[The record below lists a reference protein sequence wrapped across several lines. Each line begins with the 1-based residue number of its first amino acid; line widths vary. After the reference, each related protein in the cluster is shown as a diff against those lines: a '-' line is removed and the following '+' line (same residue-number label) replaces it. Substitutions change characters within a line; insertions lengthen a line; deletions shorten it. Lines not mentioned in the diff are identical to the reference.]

1 MIRLLSLLLLF
12 GIIFVFP
19 VFVLVLYAAS
29 SAWSF
34 PDIIPSLY
42 DSRSITYLWIHKRD
56 ISASLLASC
65 GYSFATILVTL
76 LISVLPAKLFART
89 CFSGKTILEGLF
101 LAPALI
107 PPMAFA
113 MGAHYIFI
121 FLNISDTFVGVV
133 LILSLYSYPY
143 MLRALTAGYQTYGE
157 NYALCARNMGASAL
171 RILLTIEIPLLLPA
185 IVAGGTIVFLVSFSE
200 YFLVF
205 LIGGGTVPSYAG
217 YIFPLLN
224 SSDKSVASLLTLLF
238 IFVPILLFFCIDRLI
253 YSTYR
258 KRGMMV

>member
-1 MIRLLSLLLLF
+1 MIRLISLLMLF
-12 GIIFVFP
+12 GVIFVFP
-19 VFVLVLYAAS
+19 VFVLIFYAAS
-29 SAWSF
+29 SAWTF
-34 PDIIPSLY
+34 PEIVPSVY
-42 DSRSITYLWIHKRD
+42 DSRSISYLWVHKED
-56 ISASLLASC
+56 IGVSLLVSC
-65 GYSFATILVTL
+65 CYSFGTILVTL
-76 LISVLPAKLFART
+76 MISVWPARLFART
-89 CFSGKTILEGLF
+89 SFTGKTLLEGLF

-121 FLNISDTFVGVV
+121 YLNIADTFIGVV

-205 LIGGGTVPSYAG
+205 LIGGGVVPSYSG

-224 SSDKSVASLLTLLF
+224 SSDKSVASLLTLVF
-238 IFVPILLFFCIDRLI
+238 IFIPILLFLCIDRLI
-253 YSTYR
+253 YATYR
-258 KRGMMV
+258 KRGMMI

>member
-1 MIRLLSLLLLF
+1 MIRLLSLLIVF
-12 GIIFVFP
+12 GVVFVFP
-19 VFVLVLYAAS
+19 VFILIFYAAS
-29 SAWSF
+29 SAWTF
-34 PDIIPSLY
+34 PEIVPSVY
-42 DSRSITYLWIHKRD
+42 DSRSLNYLWLHKED
-56 ISASLLASC
+56 IGISLLVSC
-65 GYSFATILVTL
+65 AYSFGTILFTL
-76 LISVLPAKLFART
+76 LISVWPAKLFART
-89 CFSGKTILEGLF
+89 SFSGKTLLEGLF

-121 FLNISDTFVGVV
+121 YLHIADTFVGVV

-157 NYALCARNMGASAL
+157 NYALCARNMGASTL
-171 RILLTIEIPLLLPA
+171 RILLMIEIPLLLPA

-205 LIGGGTVPSYAG
+205 LVGGGIVPSYSG

-224 SSDKSVASLLTLLF
+224 SSDKSVASLLTLVF
-238 IFVPILLFFCIDRLI
+238 IFIPILLFLCIDRFI
-253 YSTYR
+253 YATYR

>member
-1 MIRLLSLLLLF
+1 MIRLFSLLLLF
-12 GIIFVFP
+12 GLIFVFP
-19 VFVLVLYAAS
+19 VLVLVFYAAS
-29 SAWSF
+29 SAWAF
-34 PDIIPSLY
+34 PEVIPSAY
-42 DSRSITYLWIHKRD
+42 DLRSLTYLWIHRGD
-56 ISASLLASC
+56 IAVSLFSSC
-65 GYSFATILVTL
+65 GDSFGAILVTL
-76 LISVLPAKLFART
+76 LLTVLPAKLFART
-89 CFSGKTILEGLF
+89 CFTGKTLLEGLF

-113 MGAHYIFI
+113 MGAHYIF
-121 FLNISDTFVGVV
+121 LYLGISDTFIGVV

-157 NYALCARNMGASAL
+157 DYALCARNIGASAL

-205 LIGGGTVPSYAG
+205 LIGGGTVPSYSG

-224 SSDKSVASLLTLLF
+224 SSDKSVASLLTLVFLF
-238 IFVPILLFFCIDRLI
+238 IPVLLFFIIDRLV
-253 YSTYR
+253 YATYR
-258 KRGMMV
+258 KRGMM

>member
-1 MIRLLSLLLLF
+1 MIRLFSLLLLF
-12 GIIFVFP
+12 GLIFVFP
-19 VFVLVLYAAS
+19 VLVLVFYAAS
-29 SAWSF
+29 SAWAF
-34 PDIIPSLY
+34 PEVIPSAY
-42 DSRSITYLWIHKRD
+42 DLRSLTYLWIHRGD
-56 ISASLLASC
+56 IAVSLFSSC
-65 GYSFATILVTL
+65 GYSFGAILVTL
-76 LISVLPAKLFART
+76 LLTVLPAKLFART
-89 CFSGKTILEGLF
+89 CFTGKTLLEGLF

-113 MGAHYIFI
+113 MGAHYIF
-121 FLNISDTFVGVV
+121 LYLGISDTFIGVV

-157 NYALCARNMGASAL
+157 DYALCARNIGASAL

-205 LIGGGTVPSYAG
+205 LIGGGTVPSYSG

-224 SSDKSVASLLTLLF
+224 SSDKSVASLLTLVFLF
-238 IFVPILLFFCIDRLI
+238 IPVLLFFIIDRLV
-253 YSTYR
+253 YATYR
-258 KRGMMV
+258 KRGMM

>member
-1 MIRLLSLLLLF
+1 MIRLLALLLLF
-12 GIIFVFP
+12 GLIFVFP
-19 VFVLVLYAAS
+19 VLVLFFYAAS
-29 SAWSF
+29 SSWAF
-34 PDIIPSLY
+34 PEVVPAEYDMRSLVFFWLHKKDIGI
-42 DSRSITYLWIHKRD
+42 
-56 ISASLLASC
+56 SLLASC
-65 GYSFATILVTL
+65 AYSFGAVFLTL
-76 LISVLPAKLFART
+76 LLTILPAKLFARVNFT
-89 CFSGKTILEGLF
+89 GKTALEGLF

-113 MGAHYIFI
+113 MGAHYIFLYI
-121 FLNISDTFVGVV
+121 GVADTFFGVI

-157 NYALCARNMGASAL
+157 EYALCARNIGASAL
-171 RILLTIEIPLLLPA
+171 RILVSVELPLLLPA

-205 LIGGGTVPSYAG
+205 LIGGGTVPSYSG

-238 IFVPILLFFCIDRLI
+238 IFVPIFFFFCIDRLI
-253 YSTYR
+253 YATYR
-258 KRGMMV
+258 KRGMM

>member
-1 MIRLLSLLLLF
+1 MIRLVSLLLLF
-12 GIIFVFP
+12 GAMFVFP
-19 VFVLVLYAAS
+19 VFVLVFYAAS
-29 SAWSF
+29 SAWTF
-34 PDIIPSLY
+34 PEIVPSAF
-42 DSRSITYLWIHKRD
+42 DSRSINYLWVHKED
-56 ISASLLASC
+56 ISVSLLVSC
-65 GYSFATILVTL
+65 GYSFVAILVTL
-76 LISVLPAKLFART
+76 IMSIWPAKLFSRT
-89 CFSGKTILEGLF
+89 CFRGKTLLEGLF

-121 FLNISDTFVGVV
+121 YLDIADTFAGVV

-143 MLRALTAGYQTYGE
+143 MLRALTAGFQTYGE

-205 LIGGGTVPSYAG
+205 LIGGGTVPSYSG

-224 SSDKSVASLLTLLF
+224 SSDKSVASLLTLVF
-238 IFVPILLFFCIDRLI
+238 IFIPILLFFCLDRLI

-258 KRGMMV
+258 KRGMMI